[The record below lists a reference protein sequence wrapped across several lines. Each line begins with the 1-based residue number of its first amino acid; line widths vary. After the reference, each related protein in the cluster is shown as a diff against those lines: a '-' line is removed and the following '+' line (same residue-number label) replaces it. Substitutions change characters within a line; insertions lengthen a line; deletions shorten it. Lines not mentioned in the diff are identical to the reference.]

1 MAKFMQEH
9 DKIEDNLVME
19 ALPQASEP
27 PADPEIKSEVKKCLF
42 EESTPAHDFIKE
54 DDDEAGPSVKPEQV
68 KPEAN
73 TTEKLEPKPEPE
85 RTGYTPSTKKVGIKS

>member
-27 PADPEIKSEVKKCLF
+27 PAHPEIKSEVKKCLF

-54 DDDEAGPSVKPEQV
+54 DDDEAGPSVKPE
-68 KPEAN
+68 AN

-85 RTGYTPSTKKVGIKS
+85 HTGYTPSTKTVGIKS